1 MAGIVR
7 KEQELYQKYITGMN
21 VTEEGVMV
29 IWALA
34 GLSLLALL
42 LLAGWY
48 GIQNHTVRIYNW
60 NGRQYC
66 YLGRAGLYREDGGYS
81 VKMKERMADLSYTTL
96 YQICPARG
104 FVRRNRYRNLM
115 LCAGDE
121 RCMLHVDSCMRKS
134 IYYRRRFKI

>member
-81 VKMKERMADLSYTTL
+81 VKMKERMADLSYTCKDSTL
-96 YQICPARG
+96 CPFLKTMEVQVSCLKEARKPLQI
-104 FVRRNRYRNLM
+104 
-115 LCAGDE
+115 
-121 RCMLHVDSCMRKS
+121 
-134 IYYRRRFKI
+134 